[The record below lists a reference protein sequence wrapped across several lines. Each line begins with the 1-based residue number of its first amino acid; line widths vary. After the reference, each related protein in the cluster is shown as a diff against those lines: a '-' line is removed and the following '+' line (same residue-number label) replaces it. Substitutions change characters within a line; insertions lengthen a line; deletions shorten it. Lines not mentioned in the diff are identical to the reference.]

1 MEFTYTLTFLIT
13 FVASA
18 LSGMAGGG
26 VSFITTPFWLIVG
39 MTPAQGGATGAF
51 MATGMSL
58 SSVAVFR
65 KSDHITKDKRLL
77 AALSVVTLCASII
90 GSLVVPKI
98 DIGIFKT
105 ILAII
110 TIISIPLLF
119 VKPAPDRAKKNQNIG
134 LLIAMLLMG
143 VGSIII
149 SGAFSILFTLTLISY
164 YGMSVIQ
171 TTAIK
176 RILFFIQSVVLLVG
190 FALQGFLIWQFA
202 VAGFLG
208 GVAGAYLGTKF
219 AVKKGDVFAKYAL
232 AAMALVGAL
241 ALLL

>member
-1 MEFTYTLTFLIT
+1 MGLTFLVT
-13 FVASA
+13 FIASI

-26 VSFITTPFWLIVG
+26 VSFITTPFWLIIG

-65 KSDHITKDKRLL
+65 KSGHITRDKRLL
-77 AALSVVTLCASII
+77 AILSVVTLCASVI
-90 GSLVVPKI
+90 GSILVPKI

-110 TIISIPLLF
+110 TITAIPLLF
-119 VKPAPDRAKKNQNIG
+119 VKPARDRINKGYQAIG
-134 LLIAMLLMG
+134 LLLAMLLMA

-149 SGAFSILFTLTLISY
+149 SGAFSILFTLTLISF

-176 RILFFIQSVVLLVG
+176 RILFFIQSVVLLIG
-190 FALQGFLIWQFA
+190 FTLQGYLVWQFA
-202 VAGFLG
+202 VAGFAG
-208 GVAGAYLGTKF
+208 GVAGAYIGTKI
-219 AVKKGDVFAKYAL
+219 AVKKGDTFAKYAL
-232 AAMALVGAL
+232 ATMALIGAL
-241 ALLL
+241 ALLV